1 MSGKG
6 QGNVDISSNGTLAA
20 PIGNNT
26 GTTIGVG
33 ANGNTTLTAT
43 TNNNFVGQPPGD
55 TGDSGISGGVG
66 VTFGVTDVAA
76 MTWTINGNNIRNVDG
91 NGSWQWPA
99 APTAPSG

>member
-1 MSGKG
+1 MATSAILYTVSGRG

-43 TNNNFVGQPPGD
+43 TNNNFVEANHPEDHG
-55 TGDSGISGGVG
+55 
-66 VTFGVTDVAA
+66 
-76 MTWTINGNNIRNVDG
+76 RLR
-91 NGSWQWPA
+91 GSA
-99 APTAPSG
+99 VVSA